1 MGFSARFYVMPSMHL
16 LKFVL
21 SLAAAVAIARA
32 DAPVDFTLD
41 QALAAVDHANV
52 TALLSR
58 EAVAQAV
65 EAANQQRV
73 NLLPHVALTA
83 QQQRALTVSNQTG
96 ALVQSG
102 PGNRFDGQFTANYD
116 LLDPSQIEN
125 YRSARTAVQG
135 ARLDYQATLQS
146 VLAVVAQAY
155 FTHLHDLHRMDVL
168 DSNIARA
175 KSLLDLAQVQLRAG
189 VATQIDVTRA
199 EAELATDEQAR
210 LQQDTTVYQSELQFK
225 RLLDLDLGQPLK
237 LADFPVRQVDT
248 MEFEVG
254 AEQHAFDQ
262 RPDYLSGKSLLKQNQ
277 QDVLAAKFENL
288 PTLSL
293 VGDYGQA
300 QLRAF
305 DGSAKEEWLAGVE
318 LNLPIFDGL
327 KARADRRAALSHL
340 RAQEHSLRD
349 LTAQI
354 SSEVRLAIQDARSR
368 FAQIAF
374 AQKSLQLAD
383 EQLRL
388 ASLRF
393 KQGVADNQ
401 EVIDAQNGLA
411 VAEDGLNDAI
421 FQYNLG
427 RVELARAK
435 GEVRA
440 ILQEKA
446 P

>member
-1 MGFSARFYVMPSMHL
+1 MHL
-16 LKFVL
+16 LNFIL
-21 SLAAAVAIARA
+21 PLAAAVAIARA
-32 DAPVDFTLD
+32 DAPADLTLD
-41 QALAAVDHANV
+41 QALAAVEHANAN
-52 TALLSR
+52 ALLSR
-58 EAVAQAV
+58 EAVAQAI
-65 EAANQQRV
+65 EAANQQRA

-83 QQQRALTVSNQTG
+83 QQQRQLTVSSQSG
-96 ALVQSG
+96 ALVQG
-102 PGNRFDGQFTANYD
+102 HAGNRFDGQFTANYQ
-116 LLDPSQIEN
+116 LLNSSQIEN
-125 YRSARTAVQG
+125 YRATRTAVQG
-135 ARLDYQATLQS
+135 AQLNYQATLQS
-146 VLAVVAQAY
+146 VLAVVTQAY
-155 FTHLHDLHRMDVL
+155 FTHLHNLHRINVL

-175 KSLLDLAQVQLRAG
+175 KSLLDLAQVQLHAG

-210 LQQDTTVYQSELQFK
+210 LQQDTIVFQSELQFK
-225 RLLDLDLGQPLK
+225 RLLDFDLGQPLK
-237 LADFPVRQVDT
+237 LADFSVQQVDT
-248 MEFEVG
+248 IEFDAG
-254 AEQHAFDQ
+254 TEQRAFEL
-262 RPDYLSGKSLLKQNQ
+262 RSDYLSGKSLLKQNQ

-305 DGSAKEEWLAGVE
+305 DGSSKEEWLAGVQ
-318 LNLPIFDGL
+318 LSLPIFDGL

-340 RAQEHSLRD
+340 RAQERSLRD
-349 LTAQI
+349 LTTQI

-368 FAQIAF
+368 FAQIAV
-374 AQKSLQLAD
+374 AKKSLQLAD

-411 VAEDGLNDAI
+411 VAADGLNDAI
-421 FQYNLG
+421 YQYNLS

-435 GEVRA
+435 GEVRD

-446 P
+446 L

>member
-1 MGFSARFYVMPSMHL
+1 MRSMKL

-21 SLAAAVAIARA
+21 PLVAALAIARA
-32 DAPVDFTLD
+32 DAPADLTLD
-41 QALAAVDHANV
+41 QALAAVEHANV

-73 NLLPHVALTA
+73 NLLPQVALTA
-83 QQQRALTVSNQTG
+83 SQQRALIVSSQSATLG
-96 ALVQSG
+96 QSG
-102 PGNRFDGQFTANYD
+102 PGNRFNGLITANYN

-135 ARLDYQATLQS
+135 AKLNYQATMQT

-155 FTHLHDLHRMDVL
+155 FTHLHNLHRTDVL
-168 DSNIARA
+168 DSNLARD
-175 KSLLDLAQVQLRAG
+175 KSLLDLASAQLHAG

-199 EAELATDEQAR
+199 EAELAADEQAR

-237 LADFPVRQVDT
+237 LADFSVQQVDAT
-248 MEFEVG
+248 EFDVG
-254 AEQHAFDQ
+254 TEQHAFEV

-293 VGDYGQA
+293 AGDYGQA
-300 QLRAF
+300 NMRAF
-305 DGSAKEEWLAGVE
+305 DGTAKEEWLAGVE
-318 LNLPIFDGL
+318 FNLPIFDGL
-327 KARADRRAALSHL
+327 KARADRRAALSRL
-340 RAQEHSLRD
+340 RAQERSLQD
-349 LTAQI
+349 LTTQV

-368 FAQIAF
+368 FAQIAL
-374 AQKSLQLAD
+374 AQKSFQLAD

-421 FQYNLG
+421 YQYNLS

-435 GEVRA
+435 GEVRE

>member
-1 MGFSARFYVMPSMHL
+1 MNL
-16 LKFVL
+16 IKFTLPWIV
-21 SLAAAVAIARA
+21 AVAMARA
-32 DAPVDFTLD
+32 DASVDLTLD
-41 QALAAVDHANV
+41 QALAAVEHANV
-52 TALLSR
+52 TTLLSR

-73 NLLPHVALTA
+73 NVLPHIALTA
-83 QQQRALTVSNQTG
+83 SQQRALIVSSQVAT
-96 ALVQSG
+96 LVQSG
-102 PGNRFDGQFTANYD
+102 PGNRFNGLLTANYN

-135 ARLDYQATLQS
+135 AQLNYQATLQS
-146 VLAVVAQAY
+146 VLAVVADAY
-155 FTHLHDLHRMDVL
+155 FTHLHDRHRTDVL
-168 DSNIARA
+168 DSNLARD
-175 KSLLDLAQVQLRAG
+175 KSLLDLAQAQLHAG

-225 RLLDLDLGQPLK
+225 RLLDLDLGPPLK
-237 LADFPVRQVDT
+237 LADFFVQQADT
-248 MEFEVG
+248 TEFDVG
-254 AEQHAFDQ
+254 TEQHAFAV

-293 VGDYGQA
+293 AGDYGQA

-305 DGSAKEEWLAGVE
+305 DGKAKEEWLASVQF
-318 LNLPIFDGL
+318 NLPIFDGL

-340 RAQEHSLRD
+340 RAQERSLRD
-349 LTAQI
+349 LTTQV
-354 SSEVRLAIQDARSR
+354 SSEVRLAIQDTHSR
-368 FAQIAF
+368 FAQIAL
-374 AQKSLQLAD
+374 AQKSFQLAD

-421 FQYNLG
+421 YQYNLS

-435 GEVRA
+435 GEVRE

>member
-1 MGFSARFYVMPSMHL
+1 MRTMHL
-16 LKFVL
+16 LKFAL
-21 SLAAAVAIARA
+21 PLAVAVAIARA
-32 DAPVDFTLD
+32 DAPVDLTLD
-41 QALAAVDHANV
+41 QALAAVEHANV
-52 TALLSR
+52 SALLSR

-65 EAANQQRV
+65 EAANQQRA
-73 NLLPHVALTA
+73 NLLPQVALAA
-83 QQQRALTVSNQTG
+83 QQQRSLTVSSETG
-96 ALVQSG
+96 ALVPTG
-102 PGNRFDGQFTANYD
+102 PTNRFDGQLVANYN
-116 LLDPSQIEN
+116 LLDPAQIES

-135 ARLDYQATLQS
+135 AQLNYQATLQA
-146 VLAVVAQAY
+146 VLTAVAQAY
-155 FTHLHDLHRMDVL
+155 FTHLHDLHRIDVL
-168 DSNIARA
+168 DSNVARD
-175 KSLLDLAQVQLRAG
+175 KSLLDLAQIQLHAG

-210 LQQDTTVYQSELQFK
+210 LQQDTTVYQSELQVK

-237 LADFPVRQVDT
+237 LADFSVQQMDAA
-248 MEFEVG
+248 EFDAG
-254 AEQHAFDQ
+254 MEQHALDQ
-262 RPDYLSGKSLLKQNQ
+262 RPDYLSGNSLLKQNQ

-300 QLRAF
+300 NIRAF
-305 DGSAKEEWLAGVE
+305 DGTAKEEWVAGVE
-318 LNLPIFDGL
+318 FNLPIFDGL
-327 KARADRRAALSHL
+327 KARADRRAALSRL
-340 RAQEHSLRD
+340 RAQERSLHD
-349 LTAQI
+349 LNAQV

-368 FAQIAF
+368 FAQIAL
-374 AQKSLQLAD
+374 AKKSLQLAD

-421 FQYNLG
+421 YQYNLS

-435 GEVRA
+435 GEVRD

>member
-1 MGFSARFYVMPSMHL
+1 MHL
-16 LKFVL
+16 LKFIL
-21 SLAAAVAIARA
+21 PLAAAVAIARA
-32 DAPVDFTLD
+32 DAPVALTLD
-41 QALAAVDHANV
+41 QAMAAVEHANV
-52 TALLSR
+52 NAVLSR

-73 NLLPHVALTA
+73 NLLPHVALSA
-83 QQQRALTVSNQTG
+83 QQERQLIVSSQTG

-102 PGNRFDGQFTANYD
+102 PGNRFDGQLVADYN
-116 LLDPSQIEN
+116 LLDPSQIES

-135 ARLDYQATLQS
+135 AQLNYQATLQT

-155 FTHLHDLHRMDVL
+155 FTHLHDLHRIDVL
-168 DSNIARA
+168 ASNVARDQ
-175 KSLLDLAQVQLRAG
+175 SLLDLAQIQLHAG

-210 LQQDTTVYQSELQFK
+210 LQQDTTVYQSELQLK

-237 LADFPVRQVDT
+237 LADFPVQQVDAMAFDAGT
-248 MEFEVG
+248 
-254 AEQHAFDQ
+254 EQHAFEV

-300 QLRAF
+300 NIRAF
-305 DGSAKEEWLAGVE
+305 DGSAKEEWLAGVQ
-318 LNLPIFDGL
+318 LSLPIFDGL
-327 KARADRRAALSHL
+327 KARADRRVALSRL
-340 RAQEHSLRD
+340 RAQERSLHD
-349 LTAQI
+349 LTTQV

-368 FAQIAF
+368 FAQIAV
-374 AQKSLQLAD
+374 AQKSFQLAD

-411 VAEDGLNDAI
+411 VAADGLNDAI
-421 FQYNLG
+421 YQYNLS

-435 GEVRA
+435 GEVRN

>member
-1 MGFSARFYVMPSMHL
+1 MRTMHL

-21 SLAAAVAIARA
+21 PVAAAVAIARA
-32 DAPVDFTLD
+32 DAPVGLTLD
-41 QALAAVDHANV
+41 QALAAVEHANV
-52 TALLSR
+52 TTLLSR
-58 EAVAQAV
+58 EAVAQAI

-73 NLLPHVALTA
+73 NLLPHVAFDA
-83 QQQRALTVSNQTG
+83 QQQRALIVSTQSA

-102 PGNRFDGQFTANYD
+102 PGNRFNGLLTANYS

-135 ARLDYQATLQS
+135 AQLNYQATVQS

-155 FTHLHDLHRMDVL
+155 FTHLHDLHRTDVL
-168 DSNIARA
+168 DSNLARD
-175 KSLLDLAQVQLRAG
+175 KSLLDLASAQLHAG

-199 EAELATDEQAR
+199 EAELAADEQAR

-225 RLLDLDLGQPLK
+225 RLLDLDLGQPLT
-237 LADFPVRQVDT
+237 LADFSVRQVDAT
-248 MEFEVG
+248 EFDVG
-254 AEQHAFDQ
+254 TEQHAFES

-293 VGDYGQA
+293 MGDYGQA
-300 QLRAF
+300 NMRAF
-305 DGSAKEEWLAGVE
+305 DGRAKEEWLAGVE
-318 LNLPIFDGL
+318 FNLPLFDGL

-340 RAQEHSLRD
+340 RAQERSLHD
-349 LTAQI
+349 LTTQV

-368 FAQIAF
+368 FGQIAL
-374 AQKSLQLAD
+374 AQKSLQLAE

-421 FQYNLG
+421 YQYNLS

-435 GEVRA
+435 GEVRE

>member
-1 MGFSARFYVMPSMHL
+1 MRTMKL
-16 LKFVL
+16 LKFAL
-21 SLAAAVAIARA
+21 PLAAAVAIARA
-32 DAPVDFTLD
+32 DAPVDLTLD
-41 QALAAVDHANV
+41 QALAEVEHANV
-52 TALLSR
+52 SALLSR

-65 EAANQQRV
+65 EAANQQRA
-73 NLLPHVALTA
+73 NLLPQVALDA
-83 QQQRALTVSNQTG
+83 QQQRALTVSSQTG
-96 ALVQSG
+96 TLVQSG
-102 PGNRFDGQFTANYD
+102 PGNRFDGQLTASYQ
-116 LLDPSQIEN
+116 LLNSSQIEN
-125 YRSARTAVQG
+125 YRAARTAVQG
-135 ARLDYQATLQS
+135 AQLNYQATLQS
-146 VLAVVAQAY
+146 VLAVVAEAY
-155 FTHLHDLHRMDVL
+155 FTHLHDLHRVGVL

-175 KSLLDLAQVQLRAG
+175 KSLLDLAQAQLHAG

-210 LQQDTTVYQSELQFK
+210 LQQATAVYQSELQLK

-237 LADFPVRQVDT
+237 LDDFSVQQADAT
-248 MEFEVG
+248 EFDAG
-254 AEQHAFDQ
+254 TEQHVFES

-300 QLRAF
+300 NMRAF
-305 DGSAKEEWLAGVE
+305 DGNAKEEWLAGVE
-318 LNLPIFDGL
+318 FNLPIFDGL
-327 KARADRRAALSHL
+327 KARADRRAALSRL
-340 RAQEHSLRD
+340 RAQERSLRD
-349 LTAQI
+349 LTTQV

-368 FAQIAF
+368 FAQIAL
-374 AQKSLQLAD
+374 AQKSFQLAD

-411 VAEDGLNDAI
+411 VAADGLNDAI
-421 FQYNLG
+421 YQYNLS

-435 GEVRA
+435 GEVRDV
-440 ILQEKA
+440 LQEKA